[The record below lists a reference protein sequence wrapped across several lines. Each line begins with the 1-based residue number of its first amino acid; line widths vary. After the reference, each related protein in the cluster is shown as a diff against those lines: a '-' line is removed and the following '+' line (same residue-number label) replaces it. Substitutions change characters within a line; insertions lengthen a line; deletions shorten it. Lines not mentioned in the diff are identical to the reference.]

1 MAGTKKV
8 ALVAAVESGS
18 SRNHYLSAS
27 ATAAVFFFYSL
38 VRFQRRV
45 QSEHKLYFLFFLYL
59 QWLHKKPSL
68 QCLKLSTLH
77 FPLKVDPFFPCA
89 EPVFFFL
96 RSFFSPLVCH
106 LLPRCFLSAWK
117 MRRSAPDHTE
127 HKTLLAPLSDGKQLG
142 LDMDNCEREKSSQLL
157 FFYKLL

>member
-18 SRNHYLSAS
+18 SRNHFLSAS
-27 ATAAVFFFYSL
+27 ATTAGFFFSSL
-38 VRFQRRV
+38 VRFQRHV
-45 QSEHKLYFLFFLYL
+45 QTEHKLYFLFFLYL
-59 QWLHKKPSL
+59 QWLHKNLLFSASNSQPCTSL
-68 QCLKLSTLH
+68 SRSIHSFRVRNL
-77 FPLKVDPFFPCA
+77 FIFF
-89 EPVFFFL
+89 

-142 LDMDNCEREKSSQLL
+142 LDMDNCEREKSSQL
-157 FFYKLL
+157 FFF

>member
-1 MAGTKKV
+1 MLSLPPLKAEAVGIISCQLQPRP
-8 ALVAAVESGS
+8 LV
-18 SRNHYLSAS
+18 
-27 ATAAVFFFYSL
+27 F
-38 VRFQRRV
+38 
-45 QSEHKLYFLFFLYL
+45 FLFFPRALSAACPDRTQTL
-59 QWLHKKPSL
+59 FSLFFVFAVAAQKPSL

-89 EPVFFFL
+89 EPVFFF

-142 LDMDNCEREKSSQLL
+142 LDMDNCEREESSQL
-157 FFYKLL
+157 FFFF